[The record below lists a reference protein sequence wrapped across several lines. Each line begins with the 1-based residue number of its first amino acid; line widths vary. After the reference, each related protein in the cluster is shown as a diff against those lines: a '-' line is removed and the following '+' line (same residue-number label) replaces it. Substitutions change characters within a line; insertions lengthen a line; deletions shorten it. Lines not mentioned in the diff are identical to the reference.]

1 VQSNKV
7 FESHNLHGFILLRLS
22 ICVSHWDLSGALDPQ
37 RIPLWILTNDGI
49 IVYGKSWRNKMNI
62 RNTHT
67 PRKISN
73 KNKLGATAVSWLGG
87 NHNLVT
93 NIWTEATLQ
102 QFPRV
107 IKSNFL
113 GGYVRECCWCYPAE
127 LTVRYDHWCWICI
140 KLCTNKEKDST
151 MQLIELFDAS
161 VSCQYVSTKING
173 ALITNIMLIQK
184 LKPRD
189 ITISAARA

>member
-1 VQSNKV
+1 MVKA
-7 FESHNLHGFILLRLS
+7 EE
-22 ICVSHWDLSGALDPQ
+22 
-37 RIPLWILTNDGI
+37 
-49 IVYGKSWRNKMNI
+49 I
-62 RNTHT
+62 RWTYATHIR

-189 ITISAARA
+189 ITISAQLARKRSGIQVSLKAEARGTFHHPGRLWRFG